1 MTTRSSYGY
10 LTVEPTRQMSTSEVI
25 LFENYCQNTKPDP
38 VPYFGP
44 PKWSVQWEEKL
55 RKAPEVYRYPN
66 TRIFLQH
73 SVGIWKTVSTPK
85 TGSIRPA
92 VSTKQRSCDRQTDRQ
107 TDIGQQL
114 IPC

>member
-10 LTVEPTRQMSTSEVI
+10 LTVEPTRQMSTPEVI

-73 SVGIWKTVSTPK
+73 SVGYMEDSLHTKNRLDPSGRFDKTTE
-85 TGSIRPA
+85 
-92 VSTKQRSCDRQTDRQ
+92 
-107 TDIGQQL
+107 L
-114 IPC
+114 